1 MAALEHSGDNLR
13 SAWHF
18 HGRRLAPALTAC
30 RKALTRFTP
39 SREPE
44 HGWSVAGTGS
54 A

>member
-1 MAALEHSGDNLR
+1 MAALEHSGDNPR
-13 SAWHF
+13 SAWHSMAEGWRQLSRRA
-18 HGRRLAPALTAC
+18 GR
-30 RKALTRFTP
+30 ALTRFTP